1 MNDGNRT
8 PEHVIVVESTQIYRG
23 EVSIE
28 MAEFLTNE
36 GVKRNIYGEEFNKR
50 GSPLEFEEETKITY
64 ECSCGRRFRK
74 GKTAR
79 EHLEEANND

>member
-8 PEHVIVVESTQIYRG
+8 PEHVIAVESTQIYRG
-23 EVSIE
+23 EVPTE

-36 GVKRNIYGEEFNKR
+36 GTKRNIYGEEINKQ
-50 GSPLEFEEETKITY
+50 GPSLDFVEERKIIY
-64 ECSCGRRFRK
+64 ECSCGKRFRK

-79 EHLEEANND
+79 EHLEKKQ